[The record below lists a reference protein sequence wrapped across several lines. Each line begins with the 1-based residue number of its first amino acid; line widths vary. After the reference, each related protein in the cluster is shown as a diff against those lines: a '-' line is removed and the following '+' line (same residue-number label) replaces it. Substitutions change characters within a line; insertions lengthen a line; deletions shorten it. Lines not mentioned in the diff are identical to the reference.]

1 MKYSKNL
8 RMAAITKRVL
18 VLLAVALILG
28 IILGNVSGYAL
39 SARIYGKQTASSE
52 EHNEQA
58 QEENII
64 YGACN
69 GSLTQEIS
77 LNWSVGDLDFKY
89 LNCELPA
96 EQQEFLYYICSAH
109 HLDFSLVMA
118 VIQVES
124 GFNAQAV
131 SSTKDYGLM
140 QINQINHEWLT
151 ETLGITDYLNPY
163 QNIYAGVYVLRQL
176 FERYQDVNM
185 VLMAYNMGES
195 GAAKLWEKGIY
206 ETDYTHE
213 VLSTQQQISGQLEG
227 E

>member
-28 IILGNVSGYAL
+28 LILGNVSGYAL
-39 SARIYGKQTASSE
+39 SAHIYGKQTANSE

-58 QEENII
+58 QEESIV
-64 YGACN
+64 YGADN
-69 GSLTQEIS
+69 GTQEIPFD
-77 LNWSVGDLDFKY
+77 WSIGDLDFKY
-89 LNCELPA
+89 LNCELPT

-109 HLDFSLVMA
+109 HLDFALVMA

-124 GFNAQAV
+124 GFDTQAV
-131 SSTKDYGLM
+131 SFTNDYGLM

-151 ETLGITDYLNPY
+151 ENLGITDYLDPY

-185 VLMAYNMGES
+185 VLMAYNMGET

-206 ETDYTHE
+206 ETDYTQE
-213 VLSTQQQISGQLEG
+213 VLSTQQQFNEQLEG